1 MEKILKI
8 SRQNYFHFMIDK
20 DNVKLILKALR
31 YLISD
36 AIYTNG
42 HIEERKEI
50 DKMIREIERE
60 LKEK

>member
-8 SRQNYFHFMIDK
+8 SRNICFYLTLDK

-42 HIEERKEI
+42 NNKERKEI
-50 DKMIREIERE
+50 DKIIREIERE